1 MSLHL
6 SSPLVS
12 SFPSENLHLSQ
23 SLLITDD
30 LLLNFKRC
38 RRRAFL
44 DVYSDRSQAD
54 REKDFLLKL
63 RQEHRL
69 LQEAVLAEFDYQQPN
84 ALDKDWQARAN
95 QTKLFM
101 QLGVER
107 IYHGLLLQPEISGL
121 GITCIGSPDL
131 LIKQPGKSQFGD
143 WLYVPIN
150 IKLGTR
156 PKPEYQIVAAFQA
169 QILAAIQGVLP
180 PTAKLI
186 LRRRNTYQVN
196 LEIWLSRMQEVLT
209 ECIAILQQ
217 ENEPEVFISRQRC
230 SLCHW
235 HSHCYA
241 LAESTEHLSLIPGV
255 TPSRYEY
262 LQTIGVDSVESL
274 ATVSPETVAEVF
286 GIEVASKLKL
296 QARSLLENRAFL
308 KGDSRNINIPTTS
321 LEIYFDI
328 EAEPNRNLDY
338 LLGILLVNKETKTE
352 EFYPFLAE
360 KPEEEGLIW
369 EQFLHFVSL
378 YPDAPIFHYSEYE
391 VDAVQR
397 LAKLYRTS
405 PKKIQPLLSR
415 FVDLHEMT
423 IETVTLPVRSY
434 SLKSLAQWLGFQWR
448 DRGVRGDQTVC
459 WYDRWLKSGD
469 RSLLEA
475 ILRYNEDDCRA
486 TYLLKNWLVEFLLEM
501 KVK

>member
-1 MSLHL
+1 M
-6 SSPLVS
+6 
-12 SFPSENLHLSQ
+12 NK

-44 DVYSDRSQAD
+44 EVYGDKSQTD
-54 REKDFLLKL
+54 PEKDFLLKL

-69 LQEAVLAEFDYQQPN
+69 LQEAVITGSNYQQPN
-84 ALDKDWQARAN
+84 ALSQDWQARAN
-95 QTKLFM
+95 QTKLLM

-107 IYHGLLLQPEISGL
+107 IYRGLLLQPEVSGL
-121 GITCIGSPDL
+121 GITCVGSPDL
-131 LIKQPGKSQFGD
+131 LIKQPGKSAFGD
-143 WLYVPIN
+143 WFYIPLN

-169 QILAAIQGVLP
+169 QILANIQGVLP
-180 PTAKLI
+180 PTVKLI
-186 LRRRNTYQVN
+186 LRRGNTYQVN
-196 LEIWLSRMQEVLT
+196 LEIWLSRMQEVLND
-209 ECIAILQQ
+209 CIDILQQ
-217 ENEPEVFISRQRC
+217 QKEPEVFISRQRC

-262 LQTIGVDSVESL
+262 LQTINVDSVESL
-274 ATVSPETVAEVF
+274 AAVSLETVGDVF
-286 GIEVASKLKL
+286 GIEIATKLKL
-296 QARSLLENRAFL
+296 QAQSLLENRAFL
-308 KGDSRNINIPTTS
+308 RKDTRQLALPTTS
-321 LEIYFDI
+321 IEIYFDI

-338 LLGILLVNKETKTE
+338 LLGVLLVNKETDTAK
-352 EFYPFLAE
+352 FYPFLAE
-360 KPEEEGLIW
+360 NPEAEELIW
-369 EQFLHFVSL
+369 EQFLSLVSL

-391 VDAVQR
+391 VDAVKR
-397 LAKLYRTS
+397 LAKVYGTPRQQ
-405 PKKIQPLLSR
+405 IQLLLSR
-415 FVDLHEMT
+415 FVDLHEII
-423 IETVTLPVRSY
+423 IETVILPVRSY
-434 SLKSLAQWLGFQWR
+434 SLKALAQWLGFQWR

-459 WYDRWLKSGD
+459 WYDQWLKNGD

-486 TYLLKNWLVEFLLEM
+486 TYLLKNWLIEFFSAM
-501 KVK
+501 QVQ